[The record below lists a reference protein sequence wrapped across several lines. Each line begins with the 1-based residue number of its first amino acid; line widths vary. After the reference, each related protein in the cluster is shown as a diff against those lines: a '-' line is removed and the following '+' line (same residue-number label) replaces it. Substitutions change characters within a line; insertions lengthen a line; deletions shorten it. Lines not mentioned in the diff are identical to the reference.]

1 MTRRELDNP
10 DERDNQRATRFNSV
24 GLAVNQLVIRTWTAA
39 ERDALRE
46 WAEEVEALW
55 QSGAEQPS

>member
-10 DERDNQRATRFNSV
+10 DEQDNQRATSYNST
-24 GLAVNQLVIRTWTAA
+24 GLAANNLVTRTWSAA